1 MRDSVLLSH
10 AKSCVTASSWQ
21 SLGAIR
27 QKQTQSCAT
36 SKSPM
41 MHGFFVKDVKVLRIL
56 QSFEVRF
63 RIKGIPLIATTCQ
76 TRPWFAYASNLVLPT
91 SLLGDRSK
99 QTLYRDVAN
108 SLNVFVKSSLHLTLE
123 DSVAGI
129 LICLYI
135 LVLDSKDFH
144 ASPFSWGLDSVVE
157 SSKLLNQKY
166 LFIASRTV
174 R

>member
-63 RIKGIPLIATTCQ
+63 RIKGIPLIASTSQ
-76 TRPWFAYASNLVLPT
+76 TRPWF
-91 SLLGDRSK
+91 DRSK
-99 QTLYRDVAN
+99 QTLHGDVAN

-129 LICLYI
+129 LLCLYI

-144 ASPFSWGLDSVVE
+144 VSPISWGLDSVVE